1 MQRRCKRPL
10 RRLFGLFLLFWLVST
25 AYLSIFAPLWI
36 SIASP
41 ALLNHVG
48 IAHSRVLL
56 RPGTDVGGVFLHVTA
71 MVPCCVHGT
80 HMRITAPPAVP
91 VHRSRLST
99 SLQYVPYRT
108 GRFHNQEVTEEPVNV
123 PRLGGEMA
131 FFPSVS
137 GTIIQ
142 R

>member
-1 MQRRCKRPL
+1 ML
-10 RRLFGLFLLFWLVST
+10 
-25 AYLSIFAPLWI
+25 
-36 SIASP
+36 AS
-41 ALLNHVG
+41 L
-48 IAHSRVLL
+48 IRVLL